1 MDDLENSD
9 TQKFTRVGNLLAR
22 YLHEEL
28 RYIFDLSFGR
38 KFPSVWCT
46 LGYFD
51 HDDFEI
57 TENIR
62 DSFNIITRNTITVN
76 IKKVQIV
83 QFKKRTLDDAEP
95 IGIPFPL

>member
-1 MDDLENSD
+1 M
-9 TQKFTRVGNLLAR
+9 
-22 YLHEEL
+22 
-28 RYIFDLSFGR
+28 
-38 KFPSVWCT
+38 VWT

-62 DSFNIITRNTITVN
+62 DSFNFITRNIITVN
-76 IKKVQIV
+76 IKEVQIIE
-83 QFKKRTLDDAEP
+83 FNKRTLEDARP

>member
-1 MDDLENSD
+1 M
-9 TQKFTRVGNLLAR
+9 RVGNVLAS
-22 YLHEEL
+22 YLQEVL
-28 RYIFDLSFGR
+28 PYIFDLSFGR

-57 TENIR
+57 TENIK

-76 IKKVQIV
+76 IKEVQIAE
-83 QFKKRTLDDAEP
+83 FKKRTLDDAQP
-95 IGIPFPL
+95 IGTPIPL